1 MRVPLSWLNEFV
13 DLSDQTVQGVSDL
26 LTFSGVEVEA
36 IETTGTV
43 LDEHFVV
50 GEIIACEA
58 HPNSDHLHI
67 CKVNAGTEVFQ
78 VVCGAPN
85 ARVGVK
91 SPLAKLGA
99 KMPGPEGFEIKKGKL
114 RGVESF
120 GMLCSKDELG
130 LGGAHDGIWE
140 LPESAEPGAMI
151 QPFMPKADVVYDL
164 EITWNRPDCLSV
176 RGIARELAALL
187 NRPLKTP
194 DVSFAETGVDVN
206 TLAAVRVEAPDL
218 CPRYTARVVTGLDVN
233 APTPDWMAE
242 RLEMCGQRSLGLAVD
257 VTNYVMLEL
266 GQPLHA
272 FDHTT
277 LKDNTIVVRRATDG
291 EVLRTLDGIDRKLDS
306 SMLVIADTEK
316 ATAVAGIMGG
326 EETEV
331 ATATGTILLESA
343 LFDAASVKFTATT
356 LGMSSEAT
364 YRFARGVDRDLAD
377 EASRRAISL
386 LVKYGG
392 ATACTG
398 VIDVDARDLTPVDV
412 TLSYQRVNEVI
423 GVDVPAEKVDSI
435 LTSLGIE
442 KIAGD
447 DKQGVFRSPS
457 WRYDV
462 TLPADL
468 IEEVT
473 RMNGLEAIPTQ
484 LPTLSAVSQLPET
497 SFQAKKSV
505 RHALLSLSFTEA
517 MHYSFL
523 SKAEL
528 DAFDPNVT
536 NRLAIPNP
544 VSADYGI
551 LRDSLLPQLIASL
564 GRNAARQTES
574 CALFEIGRVFSVDAK
589 TGKPQESERVSLG
602 LMGPFGRDALSRR
615 APVSDEEAILWLK
628 GAVEALCAR
637 LHAPRFGYYPVAHPA
652 FAKGYAVEICIGK
665 KRVGLMGAASS
676 AVRHRYR
683 LNTPLVVA
691 ELDLDQLTKGLG
703 ALPRLKPVPQFPASR
718 KDIAF
723 IAPDTLAHE
732 TVVKTIRKAA
742 PAELTEITL
751 FDIFTSKAIGAG
763 KRSMG
768 YSLEFRSAERTLR
781 DAEVNAAFAAIV
793 EALKKDL
800 GVEVRES

>member
-43 LDEHFVV
+43 LDDHFVV

-67 CKVNAGTEVFQ
+67 CKVAAGADTFQ

-85 ARVGVK
+85 ARVGIK
-91 SPLAKLGA
+91 SPLAKIGA

-140 LPESAEPGAMI
+140 LPETAEPGAPI
-151 QPFMPKADVVYDL
+151 QPFMPKSEVVYDL

-194 DVSFAETGVDVN
+194 DVAFPETGVDVN
-206 TLAAVRVEAPDL
+206 TMAAVRVEAPDL

-233 APTPDWMAE
+233 APTPDWMVE

-277 LKDNTIVVRRATDG
+277 LKDRTIVVRRAQDG
-291 EVLRTLDGIDRKLDS
+291 EVLRTLDGVDRKLDA

-343 LFDAASVKFTATT
+343 LFDAASVKFTATA
-356 LGMSSEAT
+356 LGMASEAT

-398 VIDVDARDLTPVDV
+398 VIDVDARDRTPVDV

-423 GVDVPAEKVDSI
+423 GVTVPPEKVDAI

-442 KIAGD
+442 KISGD
-447 DKQGVFRSPS
+447 ATQAVFRSPS

-473 RMNGLEAIPTQ
+473 RMNGLDAIPTQ

-497 SFQAKKSV
+497 SFRAKKAV

-589 TGKPQESERVSLG
+589 RGTPQESERVSLG

-628 GAVEALCAR
+628 GAIEALCAR

-691 ELDLDQLTKGLG
+691 ELDLEQLTKGLD

-742 PAELTEITL
+742 PAELTDITL

-781 DAEVNAAFAAIV
+781 DAEVNAAFAGIV
-793 EALKKDL
+793 EALKKEL
-800 GVEVRES
+800 GVEIRES